1 VSPEDRK
8 ASLSEIVS
16 IDAEIM
22 HGAPCF
28 KGTRVPVQ
36 VLLNDLKS
44 GYTINQFLD
53 GCPTVTRE
61 QVERYLELAQQQVTE
76 CAS

>member
-1 VSPEDRK
+1 
-8 ASLSEIVS
+8 LSEGVS
-16 IDAEIM
+16 VDPEVM
-22 HGAPCF
+22 HGSPCF

-44 GYTINQFLD
+44 GYTIDNFLD

-61 QVERYLELAQQQVTE
+61 QVERYLKLT
-76 CAS
+76 SRKK